1 MEIPV
6 EADSRVLPLASRAS
20 QRPLNAGQA
29 RKYLKAA
36 PGRGLM
42 LAALLIAVPSISHAQ
57 QASPS
62 ASQVADDEPL
72 AEQVTDPLSYLTQ
85 IQIKD
90 PYTPAEYG
98 TNAQPNTV
106 QLRAIFAIRPF
117 SFIPVE
123 QLVRP
128 TIKIVTVSQW
138 KGCVDHHGIRRHAT
152 ARPVRDT
159 LAELQGDRFPLGNRV
174 LTSCFQRRRATALVI
189 NRGRRGRP
197 GPFPTAG
204 FRVLILPGFCSK
216 RPHSPT
222 PRRSLT
228 PVSSLTFQP
237 ILSYQLGHRW
247 YLKSSDATWTFNLR
261 HNTSTKIPLSAGFGR
276 VWELSKG
283 YAIDTS
289 ASGEWTAY
297 RQFTNQ
303 TEQFT
308 INFQVGLLFPKLE
321 F

>member
-6 EADSRVLPLASRAS
+6 ETDSRVLPLASRAS
-20 QRPLNAGQA
+20 RRPFNLGQA
-29 RKYLKAA
+29 RRYLKAA
-36 PGRGLM
+36 PGWVLM
-42 LAALLIAVPSISHAQ
+42 LAALLIALASTSHAQ
-57 QASPS
+57 QASPG
-62 ASQVADDEPL
+62 ASPAGDDEPL

-85 IQIKD
+85 MQIKD

-106 QLRAIFAIRPF
+106 QFRAIFAIRPF

-128 TIKIVTVSQW
+128 TIKIVTVPNG
-138 KGCVDHHGIRRHAT
+138 KGASTTTAYDDMQLLDLFAIPWPNSRETGLRWGIG
-152 ARPVRDT
+152 PY
-159 LAELQGDRFPLGNRV
+159 
-174 LTSCFQRRRATALVI
+174 LV
-189 NRGRRGRP
+189 
-197 GPFPTAG
+197 FPTASSDRVGNKSWQAGPAGG
-204 FRVLILPGFCSK
+204 FSYRRIPGLNIAGLLQQATSFAY
-216 RPHSPT
+216 T
-222 PRRSLT
+222 
-228 PVSSLTFQP
+228 SSTAIPGSSFTFQP
-237 ILSYQLGHRW
+237 ILTYQLGHDW

-261 HNTSTKIPLSAGFGR
+261 HKTSTTIPLSAGFGR

-297 RQFTNQ
+297 RQFANQ

-321 F
+321 L

>member
-36 PGRGLM
+36 RGRGLM

-90 PYTPAEYG
+90 PYTPAEYE

-128 TIKIVTVSQW
+128 TIKIVTVPNG
-138 KGCVDHHGIRRHAT
+138 KGASTTTAYDDMQLLDLFAIPWPNSRETDFRWGIGSFF
-152 ARPVRDT
+152 V
-159 LAELQGDRFPLGNRV
+159 
-174 LTSCFQRRRATALVI
+174 
-189 NRGRRGRP
+189 
-197 GPFPTAG
+197 FPTASSD
-204 FRVLILPGFCSK
+204 RVGNKSWQAGPAGAFSYRGIPGLNIAGLLQQATSFAYTSSK
-216 RPHSPT
+216 SA
-222 PRRSLT
+222 

-247 YLKSSDATWTFNLR
+247 YLKSSDATWTFNLS
-261 HNTSTKIPLSAGFGR
+261 HNTSTTIPLSAGFGR